1 MQMAAETDLVREL
14 LRRTLTNP
22 SDGVRGMIDLD
33 LDRRELWLALLLTTV
48 LSVLLV
54 SISQGP
60 GLVLPIGGDPV
71 IVGPMTYAAILVSGL
86 VILVFALFFMGRL
99 LGGTGS
105 LPATLAA
112 IVWLEVLGLIART
125 AQAVASWVSGSAES
139 IVAIVGT
146 VYLLWCLIRFTDE
159 VHGFDSIGKSILTL
173 VLVFLGITFGLL
185 PILTLIGVGAS
196 QGLPDV

>member
-1 MQMAAETDLVREL
+1 MAVETELLRDL
-14 LRRTLTNP
+14 LRRTLNNP
-22 SDGVRGMIDLD
+22 ADGARGVIDLG
-33 LDRRELWLALLLTTV
+33 LDRRDLWLALMLTTV

-54 SISQGP
+54 TFTQGP
-60 GLVLPIGGDPV
+60 GLVLPLGGDPV
-71 IVGPMTYAAILVSGL
+71 VVGPLTYAVILGSGL
-86 VILVFALFFMGRL
+86 VILVFALHFVGRM

-105 LPATLAA
+105 FPATLSV

-139 IVAIVGT
+139 IVAILGT
-146 VYLLWCLIRFTDE
+146 IYLLWCLIRFTNE
-159 VHGFDSIGKSILTL
+159 LHGFDSVGKSILTL
-173 VLVFLGITFGLL
+173 FLVFIGITFGIL